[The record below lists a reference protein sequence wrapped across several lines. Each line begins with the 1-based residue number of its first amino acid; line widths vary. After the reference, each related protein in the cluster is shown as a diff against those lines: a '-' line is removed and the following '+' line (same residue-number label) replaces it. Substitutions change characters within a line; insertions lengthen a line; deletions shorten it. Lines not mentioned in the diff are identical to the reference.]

1 MTLDILWWIAT
12 ALLMA
17 IGLAGTVLPALPGTV
32 FIMAGALLGAWIDG
46 FQRVGVGT
54 VAVIAVL
61 GLLAMLLDFVAG
73 LLGAKRVGASR
84 HALAGAAIGTVAG
97 LFLGLVGVLF
107 LPFVGAV
114 IGEWIARR
122 SRDRAVRVG
131 AATWLGIMAGM
142 AAKVVLGF
150 VMIGVF
156 VAALLV

>member
-1 MTLDILWWIAT
+1 MTLDILWWVAT

-17 IGLAGTVLPALPGTV
+17 VGLVGTVLPALPGTV
-32 FIMAGALLGAWIDG
+32 FIMGGALLGAWIDG

-54 VAVIAVL
+54 VAVIAML

-122 SRDRAVRVG
+122 SRDRAVKVG

>member
-1 MTLDILWWIAT
+1 
-12 ALLMA
+12 
-17 IGLAGTVLPALPGTV
+17 
-32 FIMAGALLGAWIDG
+32 LLGAWIDG

-122 SRDRAVRVG
+122 SRDRAIRVG

-142 AAKVVLGF
+142 AAKVVLAF

>member
-1 MTLDILWWIAT
+1 MALDILGWIAT
-12 ALLMA
+12 VLLMA

-122 SRDRAVRVG
+122 SRDRAIRVG

-142 AAKVVLGF
+142 AAKVVLAF

>member
-1 MTLDILWWIAT
+1 MALDILVWIAT
-12 ALLMA
+12 VLLMA

-122 SRDRAVRVG
+122 SRDRAIRVG

-142 AAKVVLGF
+142 AAKVVLAF

>member
-1 MTLDILWWIAT
+1 MALDILGWIAT
-12 ALLMA
+12 VLLMA

-73 LLGAKRVGASR
+73 LLGARRVGASR

-122 SRDRAVRVG
+122 SRDRALRVG

-142 AAKVVLGF
+142 AAKVVLAF

>member
-1 MTLDILWWIAT
+1 MALDILGWVAT

-84 HALAGAAIGTVAG
+84 HALAGAAFGTVAG
-97 LFLGLVGVLF
+97 LFLGPIGVLF

-122 SRDRAVRVG
+122 SRDRALRVG

-142 AAKVVLGF
+142 AAKVVLAF